1 MSKPLD
7 NYLSLALK
15 RLEKAAD
22 AILKTQ
28 GYNRE
33 TEKVKALQEL
43 VKEQIREENPS
54 TSARSAG

>member
-15 RLEKAAD
+15 RLEKATE

-33 TEKVKALQEL
+33 TEKVKALTEL
-43 VKEQIREENPS
+43 VKEQIREENPRPA
-54 TSARSAG
+54 ARSAG